1 MPNRAKPEQATKQ
14 ASLYPRAKPPNPKP
28 ITIIGELQREKS
40 AHPKRS
46 SEVFR
51 PSEPAMTSISAQ
63 SENAAGM
70 ALQIMEAIATF
81 RRLG

>member
-1 MPNRAKPEQATKQ
+1 MPNMAKPKQAAKQ
-14 ASLYPRAKPPNPKP
+14 ASLYPRANDPKPNPM
-28 ITIIGELQREKS
+28 IIIGEVQSEKS

-51 PSEPAMTSISAQ
+51 LSEPETTNISAQ